1 MKHEGLEP
9 LLRAVLD
16 EYPLPRDGAHGIAHW
31 ARVLENG
38 LRLSGQT
45 GADIEVVR
53 LFAVLHDSRRQN
65 ESTDPEHG
73 PRAAAFAEN
82 LRGSLIDLPDDR
94 FRLLHQACFGHTQER
109 THPDPT
115 IQTCWDADR
124 LDLGRVGITPSP
136 LWLSSLAARDPEM
149 IRWADGR
156 ASTNF
161 LPRFV
166 LEDWGIDL
174 RGRRDQPTTR

>member
-1 MKHEGLEP
+1 MKHDGLEP

-16 EYPLPRDGAHGIAHW
+16 EYSLPWAGAHGIAHW
-31 ARVLENG
+31 ARVLEIG
-38 LRLSGQT
+38 IRLAGQT
-45 GADIEVVR
+45 GADVEVVR
-53 LFAVLHDSRRQN
+53 LFALLHDSRRRN

-73 PRAAAFAEN
+73 PRAAAFAETI
-82 LRGSLIDLPDDR
+82 RGKLIDLPDDR
-94 FRLLHQACFGHTQER
+94 FRLLHRACYGHTHER

-136 LWLSSLAARDPEM
+136 LWLSSPTASDPEM

-156 ASTNF
+156 ACMNF
-161 LPRFV
+161 LPQFV
-166 LEDWGIDL
+166 LDDWGIDL